1 VVVEFWFRA
10 CDRPDHAKKFKSLL
24 TTGVWIEEA
33 SEVDPDV
40 KRTLKG
46 RIGRYP
52 KLKKGEEFPL
62 EFWLET
68 SNPMEVE
75 HEMFSMYKWI
85 VEPPGVVPSKPPLA
99 DHDGF
104 WQPPYENQSNLRPG
118 YYDKLKERYRDSPE
132 FYDMYVLGKPG
143 SMVKGKL
150 VYYDFT
156 RDKHVGKETLTWHKG
171 KLYRGWD
178 NTGNHPACVV
188 LQLVSP
194 NKIHILKEFHHDRMG
209 ILDFTQWVVI
219 ECNQLF
225 EGATYT
231 DYADP
236 AGENKISKQ
245 GGELTSNG
253 EMMREF
259 GVNVIPSE
267 QNWETR
273 REAVQKQIG
282 IEGGLLVDPSCT
294 RTINGFISGYA
305 YAQIGT
311 TGTYKDR
318 PLKNR
323 YCVDLETECLTVNGW
338 KLYNETKEN
347 DNLPVYN
354 LEKQGIEIGKIL
366 KVNVFPEK
374 QDAIIFSSNEFE
386 MVVTLSHECVVIKKI
401 SHRKTESKDTYTT
414 YTPYYLES
422 ADKITTAH
430 GFLSAAF
437 EIRQKKQIYY
447 SEWFIKLCAWVA
459 AEGHYRKDGSILISQ
474 SHIHNSQYVESI
486 DRLLSNERC
495 LKSRNLDNDL
505 ITWRIV
511 KELSILIRYV
521 MPNKY
526 PSMEFIFRMTNS
538 QRRLFLYEF
547 MRGDGDGME
556 RGVYGPMPEVDNIL
570 RTRDFF
576 RGQKTPSVSQRNGN
590 VIDSLQIIA
599 TLAGMPSSKNER
611 TDKYGKVYSL
621 SFMKRRQC
629 RWVCNTTKTYG
640 TIDGSWCPTTT
651 SGTWIARRKGRV
663 FITGNSDIHDSI
675 QYALVKIFRSE
686 TGRANAIKMARQQRE
701 HFKRLTIPGI

>member
-1 VVVEFWFRA
+1 MVEDRQQIDYVPLPTLKKFHESPAVHRCCIGPFGSGKTSAAIMEFGYYLPMAIFNTYGIKRTRWTVVRNTYSELWDTVKQPMFEDWIPWGTSNEKHDTYIFGYPNGVVVEFWFRA

-52 KLKKGEEFPL
+52 KLKKGEDFPL

-156 RDKHVGKETLTWHKG
+156 REKHVAKETLPWHKG
-171 KLYRGWD
+171 RLYRGWD

-225 EGATYT
+225 EGASYT

-236 AGENKISKQ
+236 AGENKVASPV
-245 GGELTSNG
+245 GGLTSNA
-253 EMMREF
+253 EMMRDF
-259 GVNVIPSE
+259 GVNVIPSD
-267 QNWETR
+267 QNWEAR
-273 REAVQKQIG
+273 RESVQKQIG

-305 YAQIGT
+305 YGQIGT

-318 PLKNR
+318 PMKNR
-323 YCVDLETECLTVNGW
+323 Y
-338 KLYNETKEN
+338 
-347 DNLPVYN
+347 
-354 LEKQGIEIGKIL
+354 
-366 KVNVFPEK
+366 
-374 QDAIIFSSNEFE
+374 
-386 MVVTLSHECVVIKKI
+386 
-401 SHRKTESKDTYTT
+401 
-414 YTPYYLES
+414 
-422 ADKITTAH
+422 
-430 GFLSAAF
+430 
-437 EIRQKKQIYY
+437 
-447 SEWFIKLCAWVA
+447 
-459 AEGHYRKDGSILISQ
+459 
-474 SHIHNSQYVESI
+474 
-486 DRLLSNERC
+486 
-495 LKSRNLDNDL
+495 
-505 ITWRIV
+505 
-511 KELSILIRYV
+511 
-521 MPNKY
+521 
-526 PSMEFIFRMTNS
+526 
-538 QRRLFLYEF
+538 
-547 MRGDGDGME
+547 
-556 RGVYGPMPEVDNIL
+556 
-570 RTRDFF
+570 
-576 RGQKTPSVSQRNGN
+576 
-590 VIDSLQIIA
+590 
-599 TLAGMPSSKNER
+599 
-611 TDKYGKVYSL
+611 
-621 SFMKRRQC
+621 
-629 RWVCNTTKTYG
+629 
-640 TIDGSWCPTTT
+640 
-651 SGTWIARRKGRV
+651 
-663 FITGNSDIHDSI
+663 SDVHDSI

-686 TGRANAIKMARQQRE
+686 SGRANAIKMGRQQRE